1 MIAIYSK
8 FYSLSPEKQERII
21 NAAFK
26 EFAYKGYEQAST
38 NEIVKNSGISKGALF
53 HYFKSKKELYQFLLG
68 QLTEF
73 SKQVIEKTDWSE
85 RDFFKRMYQIG
96 ITKLELARKTPTIF
110 EFATSLTREDSLIA
124 KEIIDSSLRT
134 ITEKGVALMYEN
146 IDFSKFREDVDLDK
160 VMKIIHW
167 TLFALSD
174 EESSRIGTLDELGQ
188 DMLNEYKEYLDT
200 MQKCFYKSNS
210 DGNI

>member
-1 MIAIYSK
+1 MIVIYSK
-8 FYSLSPEKQERII
+8 FYNLPPEKQERII

-73 SKQVIEKTDWSE
+73 SENWNK

-96 ITKLELARKTPTIF
+96 IIKLELAKKTPTIF

-124 KEIIDSSLRT
+124 KESINSSFRE
-134 ITEKGVALMYEN
+134 ITERGVALMYEN
-146 IDFSKFREDVDLDK
+146 IDFSKFREDVDLTK
-160 VMKIIHW
+160 VMKIINW

-174 EESSRIGTLDELGQ
+174 EETSRFGTLDELGE
-188 DMLNEYKEYLDT
+188 DMLDEYKEYLDI
-200 MQKCFYKSNS
+200 MQKCFYKSNL